1 MEEMQNKGTDR
12 EIRSDL
18 LSLLS
23 NHNAPLEHIW
33 QEMVQTHLRENPSGI
48 DRGST
53 SVQNLEIEELITRF
67 KNACDMYGFMKD
79 KGKKP
84 PL

>member
-1 MEEMQNKGTDR
+1 
-12 EIRSDL
+12 
-18 LSLLS
+18 
-23 NHNAPLEHIW
+23 
-33 QEMVQTHLRENPSGI
+33 MVKTHLRENPSGI

-79 KGKKP
+79 KGKKAP
-84 PL
+84 PSRNI